1 MKSNLLKIKLLIVL
15 CLLPGSFLFAQQ
27 VLDLEKALGIAMQ
40 NSPDI
45 QSTLLSLQRAQELLN
60 AQEASLKTQFALT
73 IEPFSYRNNREFY
86 ERDAEWYTS
95 KSYGS
100 EGTFSVS
107 QPILWTGGRISLQN
121 TFGWG
126 YNESQTGDEAS
137 NTNRAFQNDLRLSL
151 SQPLFTYNSTK
162 MELEELEL
170 QLENTN
176 LQYAMQKLNLET
188 QVTQYFYNVYMA
200 QMSLNVAEDELDN
213 TKENYDIIVNKVE
226 AGLSA
231 REELYQAELDYAE
244 SESSVQDARVSLENA
259 KDQIKQYIGMNIYEE
274 ISVIADP
281 QVQEVEVDLEKAL
294 EHALNTRMEL
304 RQYEIQIIN
313 AQNDIITTKDND
325 DFSGSL
331 DLSMGLTGDNEDL
344 GNLYETPTKSP
355 SVSLSFNV
363 PIWDWGAR
371 KSRVRASE
379 LSLESTE
386 LDMEQER
393 ISIIVELRS
402 TYRGLQNQLNQITIA
417 VKTQENAQLTYDL
430 NQERYA
436 NGDLTGMDLKQY
448 QSQLTTANNSY
459 TRALINYKMELL
471 SLKVQSLYDFEKNE
485 PVTLDLGTNK

>member
-1 MKSNLLKIKLLIVL
+1 MKFMLLKIKLLIVL

-27 VLDLEKALGIAMQ
+27 ILDLDKALGIAMQ

-45 QSTLLSLQRAQELLN
+45 RATLLSLQRAQELLN

-73 IEPFSYRNNREFY
+73 VDPFSYRNSREFY
-86 ERDAEWYTS
+86 DRDAEWYTS

-107 QPILWTGGRISLQN
+107 QPILWTGGEVSLEN

-126 YNESQTGDEAS
+126 YNESQTGNETP
-137 NTNRAFQNDLRLSL
+137 NINRAFQNDLRLRV
-151 SQPLFTYNSTK
+151 SQPLFTHNATK
-162 MELEELEL
+162 LALEELEL

-176 LQYAMQKLNLET
+176 LQYAMQRLNLET

-200 QMSLNVAEDELDN
+200 QMSLSVAEDELAN
-213 TKENYDIIVNKVE
+213 TKENYDLIVNKVE

-244 SESSVQDARVSLENA
+244 SESSVQDAQVSLENA
-259 KDQIKQYIGMNIYEE
+259 KDQIKQYIGMDIYEE

-281 QVQEVEVDLEKAL
+281 QVQEVDVDLEKAL

-304 RQYEIQIIN
+304 RQYEIEIIN
-313 AQNDIITTKDND
+313 AQNNIITTKDND
-325 DFSGSL
+325 DLSGSL
-331 DLSMGLTGDNEDL
+331 NLSMGLTGDNEEL
-344 GNLYETPTKSP
+344 GNIYETPTKSP

-386 LDMEQER
+386 LDMEQEK

-402 TYRGLQNQLNQITIA
+402 TYRSLQNQLNQITIA

-471 SLKVQSLYDFEKNE
+471 SLKVQSLFDFEKNE
-485 PVTLDLGTNK
+485 PVTLDLGNE